1 MMLMKRIVLLVLIFA
16 SIIGGVQAQ
25 IDPLYAQYL
34 SNPLVINPA
43 YTGLNNNF
51 TASVA
56 FRKQWAGYEGNPTTL
71 NASAH
76 SSIFQQKMGVGFIAV
91 QDNIG
96 ASKNTEVN
104 VTYAYKIDLGQSR
117 ISLGLQ
123 GGMVNYRSNSDNLNP
138 YDPGTWQANQNITK
152 TNLGAGMILSS
163 ERYFIGISSPRM
175 LPEKASVGT
184 SSVSIYKQHL
194 YGMAAYIFILSERI
208 KFKPSVLVK
217 SVQGAPISADLNT
230 SFIID
235 DKYTAGLFTR
245 NINTYGLLLQAR
257 MDQGYRFS
265 YIFEVPSNKSVG
277 VRYPTHE
284 VCVGISLALL
294 KSHHNSFSNF

>member
-1 MMLMKRIVLLVLIFA
+1 MLMKRIVLLILMFA
-16 SIIGGVQAQ
+16 SIVGRVHAQ

-56 FRKQWAGYEGNPTTL
+56 YRRQWAGYEGNPTTL

-76 SSIFQQKMGVGFIAV
+76 SSIFQQKMGIGFIAV

-96 ASKNTEVN
+96 SSKNTEVN
-104 VTYAYKIDLGQSR
+104 LTYAYKIDLGQSR
-117 ISLGLQ
+117 LSFGLQ

-138 YDPGTWQANQNITK
+138 YDPGNWQANQNITK
-152 TNLGAGMILSS
+152 PNLGAGMILSS
-163 ERYFIGISSPRM
+163 DRYFIGISSPRM

-194 YGMAAYIFILSERI
+194 YGMAAYIFILSERV

-217 SVQGAPISADLNT
+217 GVQGAPISADLNT

-235 DKYTAGLFTR
+235 NKYTAGLFTR

-284 VCVGISLALL
+284 VCLGVSLALL

>member
-1 MMLMKRIVLLVLIFA
+1 MKRIVLLVLIFA
-16 SIIGGVQAQ
+16 STFSSVQAQ

-43 YTGLNNNF
+43 YTGFNNNF
-51 TASVA
+51 IASVSY
-56 FRKQWAGYEGNPTTL
+56 RRQWAGYEGNPTTL

-76 SSIFQQKMGVGFIAV
+76 TSFFQQKMGIGFMAV

-96 ASKNTEVN
+96 SNKNTEVN
-104 VTYAYKIDLGQSR
+104 ITYAYKIDLGQSR
-117 ISLGLQ
+117 ISFGLQ
-123 GGMVNYRSNSDNLNP
+123 GGMLNYRSNSDNLNP
-138 YDPGTWQANQNITK
+138 YDPGAWQANQNITK
-152 TNLGAGMILSS
+152 PNLGAGMILSS

-175 LPEKASVGT
+175 LNEKASVGS

-208 KFKPSVLVK
+208 KFKPSILVK
-217 SVQGAPISADLNT
+217 GVQGAPISADLNT

-235 DKYTAGLFTR
+235 DTYTAGLFTR
-245 NINTYGLLLQAR
+245 NLNTYGLLLQAR
-257 MDQGYRFS
+257 MAKGYRFS

-284 VCVGISLALL
+284 VCLGINMALI
-294 KSHHNSFSNF
+294 KSHSRSFSNF